1 MKNKSGKN
9 KFKILFLKYIVFMYK
24 EHDYIMEFVNV
35 EDPDVKKPIVIAAMQ
50 DMGNVGTIAIEFINK
65 SLKSILFRYVSSY
78 YPNYVLDK
86 GGYIDFEQE
95 RWEYRYT
102 KDTIIF
108 GGGVGQ
114 PQTNKELYELCQ
126 DVIDIA
132 KTHSAQLIYTLGAF
146 HTSRKLGKQPKT
158 FVTTTSPELTEQVKK
173 LRIETTPQSSL
184 ITGFNGLILG
194 FAKLNNIQGIGLYS
208 EINDPQ
214 IPQYHSAKSVLQLL
228 ERLTYHKFGGFEE
241 LDIMAEAVDDEIR
254 KRTKSDQSW
263 D

>member
-1 MKNKSGKN
+1 
-9 KFKILFLKYIVFMYK
+9 MYK
-24 EHDYIMEFVNV
+24 QPEYIMKFVDV
-35 EDPDVKKPIVIAAMQ
+35 KDPGIKKPIVIAAMQ
-50 DMGNVGTIAIEFINK
+50 DMGNVGTIAIEFINR
-65 SLKSILFRYVSSY
+65 SLKTILFRYVSSF
-78 YPNYVLDK
+78 YPNYVVDK

-95 RWEYRYT
+95 RWEYRYA

-132 KTHSAQLIYTLGAF
+132 KTHSAQLIYTVGAF
-146 HTSRKLGKQPKT
+146 HTSRNIGKQPKT
-158 FVTTTSPELTEQVKK
+158 FITTTSPDLTERLKK
-173 LRIETTPQSSL
+173 LSIETTPQSSL

-214 IPQYHSAKSVLQLL
+214 IPQYHSAKSVLELL
-228 ERLTYHKFGGFEE
+228 ERLTYQKLGGFEE
-241 LDIMAEAVDDEIR
+241 LDIMADAVDDEMQ
-254 KRTKSDQSW
+254 KRTKSNHSW
-263 D
+263 DES

>member
-1 MKNKSGKN
+1 M
-9 KFKILFLKYIVFMYK
+9 VFMYK
-24 EHDYIMEFVNV
+24 QPEYIMKFV
-35 EDPDVKKPIVIAAMQ
+35 DVKEPGIKKPIVIAAMQ

-65 SLKSILFRYVSSY
+65 SLKTILFRYVSSY
-78 YPNYVLDK
+78 YPNYVVDK

-95 RWEYRYT
+95 RWEYRYA

-132 KTHSAQLIYTLGAF
+132 KTHSAQLIYTVGAF
-146 HTSRKLGKQPKT
+146 HTNRNIGKQPKT
-158 FVTTTSPELTEQVKK
+158 FITTTSPHLTERLKK
-173 LRIETTPQSSL
+173 LSIETTPQSSL

-214 IPQYHSAKSVLQLL
+214 IPQYHSAKSVLELL
-228 ERLTYHKFGGFEE
+228 ERLTYQKLGGFEE
-241 LDIMAEAVDDEIR
+241 LDIMADAVDDEIQ
-254 KRTKSDQSW
+254 KRTKSNHSW
-263 D
+263 EES

>member
-1 MKNKSGKN
+1 MK
-9 KFKILFLKYIVFMYK
+9 FVDVK
-24 EHDYIMEFVNV
+24 E
-35 EDPDVKKPIVIAAMQ
+35 PGVKKPIVIAAMQ

-65 SLKSILFRYVSSY
+65 SLKTILFRYVSSY
-78 YPNYVLDK
+78 YPNYVVDN

-95 RWEYRYT
+95 RWEYRYA

-132 KTHSAQLIYTLGAF
+132 KIHSAQLIYTVGAF
-146 HTSRKLGKQPKT
+146 HTSRKIGNQPKT
-158 FVTTTSPELTEQVKK
+158 LITTTSPELTEQIKK
-173 LRIETTPQSSL
+173 LRIETTPKSSL

-228 ERLTYHKFGGFEE
+228 EKLTYQKFGGFEE
-241 LDIMAEAVDDEIR
+241 LDIMADAVDDEIK
-254 KRTKSDQSW
+254 KRTKSNHSW
-263 D
+263 DES

>member
-1 MKNKSGKN
+1 
-9 KFKILFLKYIVFMYK
+9 MYK

>member
-1 MKNKSGKN
+1 
-9 KFKILFLKYIVFMYK
+9 
-24 EHDYIMEFVNV
+24 
-35 EDPDVKKPIVIAAMQ
+35 MQ
-50 DMGNVGTIAIEFINK
+50 DMGNVGTIAIEFINR
-65 SLKSILFRYVSSY
+65 SLKTVLFRYVSSY
-78 YPNYVLDK
+78 YPNYVVDK

-95 RWEYRYT
+95 RWEYRYA

-132 KTHSAQLIYTLGAF
+132 KIHSAQLIYTVGAF
-146 HTSRKLGKQPKT
+146 HTNRNIGKQPKT
-158 FVTTTSPELTEQVKK
+158 FVTTTSPDLTER
-173 LRIETTPQSSL
+173 LINLHIETTPQSSL

-214 IPQYHSAKSVLQLL
+214 IPQYHSAKSVLELL
-228 ERLTYHKFGGFEE
+228 ERLTYQKFGGFEE
-241 LDIMAEAVDDEIR
+241 LDIMADAVDDEMQ
-254 KRTKSDQSW
+254 KRTKSNHSW
-263 D
+263 DES

>member
-1 MKNKSGKN
+1 M
-9 KFKILFLKYIVFMYK
+9 VFMYK
-24 EHDYIMEFVNV
+24 QPEYIMKFVDV
-35 EDPDVKKPIVIAAMQ
+35 KDPGIKKPIVIAAMQ
-50 DMGNVGTIAIEFINK
+50 DMGNVGTIAIEFINR
-65 SLKSILFRYVSSY
+65 SLKTILFRYVSSY
-78 YPNYVLDK
+78 YPNYVVDK

-95 RWEYRYT
+95 RWEYRYA

-132 KTHSAQLIYTLGAF
+132 KTHSAQLIYTVGAF
-146 HTSRKLGKQPKT
+146 HTSRNIGKQPKT
-158 FVTTTSPELTEQVKK
+158 FITTTSPDLTERLKK
-173 LRIETTPQSSL
+173 LSIETTPQSSL

-214 IPQYHSAKSVLQLL
+214 IPQYHSAKSVLELL
-228 ERLTYHKFGGFEE
+228 ERLTYQKLGGFEE
-241 LDIMAEAVDDEIR
+241 LDIMADAVDDEMQ
-254 KRTKSDQSW
+254 KRTKSNHSW
-263 D
+263 DES

>member
-1 MKNKSGKN
+1 
-9 KFKILFLKYIVFMYK
+9 MYK
-24 EHDYIMEFVNV
+24 QPEYIMKFVDV
-35 EDPDVKKPIVIAAMQ
+35 KDPGIKKPIVIAAMQ
-50 DMGNVGTIAIEFINK
+50 DMGNVGTIAIEFINR
-65 SLKSILFRYVSSY
+65 SLKTILFRYVSSY
-78 YPNYVLDK
+78 YPNYVVDK

-95 RWEYRYT
+95 RWEYRYA

-132 KTHSAQLIYTLGAF
+132 KTHSAQLIYTVGAF
-146 HTSRKLGKQPKT
+146 HTSRNIGKQPKT
-158 FVTTTSPELTEQVKK
+158 FITTTSPDLTERLKK
-173 LRIETTPQSSL
+173 LSIETTPQSSL

-214 IPQYHSAKSVLQLL
+214 IPQYHSAKSVLELL
-228 ERLTYHKFGGFEE
+228 ERLTYQKLGGFEE
-241 LDIMAEAVDDEIR
+241 LDIMADAVDDEMQ
-254 KRTKSDQSW
+254 KRTKSNHSW
-263 D
+263 DES

>member
-1 MKNKSGKN
+1 M
-9 KFKILFLKYIVFMYK
+9 VFMYK
-24 EHDYIMEFVNV
+24 QPEYIMKFV
-35 EDPDVKKPIVIAAMQ
+35 DVKEPGIKKPIVIAAMQ

-65 SLKSILFRYVSSY
+65 SLKTILFRYVSSY
-78 YPNYVLDK
+78 YPNYVVDK

-95 RWEYRYT
+95 RWEYRYA
-102 KDTIIF
+102 KETIIF

-132 KTHSAQLIYTLGAF
+132 KTHSAQLIYTVGAF
-146 HTSRKLGKQPKT
+146 HTSRNIGKQPKT
-158 FVTTTSPELTEQVKK
+158 FITTTSPDLTERLKK
-173 LRIETTPQSSL
+173 LSIETTPQSSL

-214 IPQYHSAKSVLQLL
+214 IPQYHSAKSVLELL
-228 ERLTYHKFGGFEE
+228 ERLTYQKFGGFEE
-241 LDIMAEAVDDEIR
+241 LDIMADAVDDEIQ
-254 KRTKSDQSW
+254 KRTKSNHSW
-263 D
+263 EES

>member
-1 MKNKSGKN
+1 M
-9 KFKILFLKYIVFMYK
+9 VFMYK
-24 EHDYIMEFVNV
+24 QPEYIMKFV
-35 EDPDVKKPIVIAAMQ
+35 DVKEPGIKKPIVIAAMQ

-65 SLKSILFRYVSSY
+65 SLKTILFRYVSSY
-78 YPNYVLDK
+78 YPNYVVDK

-95 RWEYRYT
+95 RWEYRYA

-132 KTHSAQLIYTLGAF
+132 KTHSAQLIYTVGAF
-146 HTSRKLGKQPKT
+146 HTSRNIGKQPKT
-158 FVTTTSPELTEQVKK
+158 FITTTSPDLTERLKK
-173 LRIETTPQSSL
+173 LSIETTPQSSL

-214 IPQYHSAKSVLQLL
+214 IPQYHSAKSVLELL
-228 ERLTYHKFGGFEE
+228 ERLTYQKFGGFEE
-241 LDIMAEAVDDEIR
+241 LDIMADAVDDEIQ
-254 KRTKSDQSW
+254 KRTKSNHSW
-263 D
+263 EES

>member
-1 MKNKSGKN
+1 MK
-9 KFKILFLKYIVFMYK
+9 
-24 EHDYIMEFVNV
+24 FVDV
-35 EDPDVKKPIVIAAMQ
+35 KDPGIKKPIVIAAMQ
-50 DMGNVGTIAIEFINK
+50 DMGNVGTIAIEFINR
-65 SLKSILFRYVSSY
+65 SLKTILFRYVSSY
-78 YPNYVLDK
+78 YPNYVVDK

-95 RWEYRYT
+95 RWEYRYA

-132 KTHSAQLIYTLGAF
+132 KTHSAQLIYTVGAF
-146 HTSRKLGKQPKT
+146 HTSRNIGKQPKT
-158 FVTTTSPELTEQVKK
+158 FITTTSPDLTERLKK
-173 LRIETTPQSSL
+173 LDIETTPQSSL

-214 IPQYHSAKSVLQLL
+214 IPQYHSAKSVLELL
-228 ERLTYHKFGGFEE
+228 ERLTYQKLGGFEE
-241 LDIMAEAVDDEIR
+241 LDIMADAVDDEMQ
-254 KRTKSDQSW
+254 KRTKSNHSW
-263 D
+263 DES

>member
-1 MKNKSGKN
+1 
-9 KFKILFLKYIVFMYK
+9 MYK
-24 EHDYIMEFVNV
+24 QPEYIMKFV
-35 EDPDVKKPIVIAAMQ
+35 DVKEPGIKKPIVIAAMQ

-65 SLKSILFRYVSSY
+65 SLKTILFRYVSSY
-78 YPNYVLDK
+78 YPNYVVDK

-95 RWEYRYT
+95 RWEYRYA

-132 KTHSAQLIYTLGAF
+132 KTHSAQLIYTVGAF
-146 HTSRKLGKQPKT
+146 HTNRNIGKQPKT
-158 FVTTTSPELTEQVKK
+158 FITTTSPHLTERLKK
-173 LRIETTPQSSL
+173 LSIETTPKSSL

-214 IPQYHSAKSVLQLL
+214 IPQYHSAKSVLELL
-228 ERLTYHKFGGFEE
+228 ERLTYQKFGGFEE
-241 LDIMAEAVDDEIR
+241 LDIMADAVDDEIQ
-254 KRTKSDQSW
+254 KRTKSNHSW
-263 D
+263 EES

>member
-1 MKNKSGKN
+1 
-9 KFKILFLKYIVFMYK
+9 MYK
-24 EHDYIMEFVNV
+24 QPDYIMKFVDV
-35 EDPDVKKPIVIAAMQ
+35 KEPGVKKPIVIAAMQ

-65 SLKSILFRYVSSY
+65 SLKTILFRYVSAY
-78 YPNYVLDK
+78 YPNYVIDN

-95 RWEYRYT
+95 RWEYRYA

-132 KTHSAQLIYTLGAF
+132 KIHSAQLIYTVGAF
-146 HTSRKLGKQPKT
+146 HTSRKIGNQPNT
-158 FVTTTSPELTEQVKK
+158 FITTTSPELTEQIKK
-173 LRIETTPQSSL
+173 LRIETTPKSSL

-228 ERLTYHKFGGFEE
+228 ERLTYQKFGGFEE
-241 LDIMAEAVDDEIR
+241 LDIMADAVDDEIK
-254 KRTKSDQSW
+254 KRTKSNHSW
-263 D
+263 DES

>member
-1 MKNKSGKN
+1 
-9 KFKILFLKYIVFMYK
+9 MYK
-24 EHDYIMEFVNV
+24 QPEYIMKFVNV
-35 EDPDVKKPIVIAAMQ
+35 KEPDIKKPIVIAAMQ

-65 SLKSILFRYVSSY
+65 SLKTSVFRYVSSY
-78 YPNYVLDK
+78 YPNYVVDK

-95 RWEYRYT
+95 RWEYRYA

-126 DVIDIA
+126 DVIEIS
-132 KTHSAQLIYTLGAF
+132 KIHSAQLIYTVGAF
-146 HTSRKLGKQPKT
+146 HTSRKIGKQPKT
-158 FVTTTSPELTEQVKK
+158 FITTTSPELTEQVKR
-173 LRIETTPQSSL
+173 LQIETTPQSSL

-228 ERLTYHKFGGFEE
+228 ERLTYQKFGGFDE
-241 LDIMAEAVDDEIR
+241 LDMMADAVDDEMQ
-254 KRTKSDQSW
+254 KRTKSNHSW
-263 D
+263 DES

>member
-1 MKNKSGKN
+1 M
-9 KFKILFLKYIVFMYK
+9 VFMYK
-24 EHDYIMEFVNV
+24 QPEYIMKFVDV
-35 EDPDVKKPIVIAAMQ
+35 KDPGIKKPIVIAAMQ
-50 DMGNVGTIAIEFINK
+50 DMGNVGTIAIEFINR
-65 SLKSILFRYVSSY
+65 SLKTILFRYVSSF
-78 YPNYVLDK
+78 YPNYVVDK

-95 RWEYRYT
+95 RWEYRYA

-132 KTHSAQLIYTLGAF
+132 KTHSAQLIYTVGAF
-146 HTSRKLGKQPKT
+146 HTSRNIGKQPKT
-158 FVTTTSPELTEQVKK
+158 FITTTSPDLTERLKK
-173 LRIETTPQSSL
+173 LSIETTPQSSL

-214 IPQYHSAKSVLQLL
+214 IPQYHSAKSVLELL
-228 ERLTYHKFGGFEE
+228 ERLTYQKLGGFEE
-241 LDIMAEAVDDEIR
+241 LDIMADAVDDEMQ
-254 KRTKSDQSW
+254 KRTKSNHSW
-263 D
+263 DES

>member
-1 MKNKSGKN
+1 
-9 KFKILFLKYIVFMYK
+9 MYK
-24 EHDYIMEFVNV
+24 QPEYIMKFVNV
-35 EDPDVKKPIVIAAMQ
+35 KEPDIKKPIVIAAMQ

-65 SLKSILFRYVSSY
+65 SLKTLLFRYASSY
-78 YPNYVLDK
+78 YPNYVVDK

-95 RWEYRYT
+95 RWEYRYA

-108 GGGVGQ
+108 GGGIGQ

-132 KTHSAQLIYTLGAF
+132 KIHSAQLIYTVGAF
-146 HTSRKLGKQPKT
+146 HTNRKVGKQPKT
-158 FVTTTSPELTEQVKK
+158 FITTTSPELTEQVKK
-173 LRIETTPQSSL
+173 LGVETTPQSSL

-214 IPQYHSAKSVLQLL
+214 IPQYHSAKSVLKLL
-228 ERLTYHKFGGFEE
+228 ERLTYQKFGGFEE
-241 LDIMAEAVDDEIR
+241 LDIIADAIDDEIQ
-254 KRTKSDQSW
+254 KRTKSNHSSDES
-263 D
+263 

>member
-1 MKNKSGKN
+1 M
-9 KFKILFLKYIVFMYK
+9 VFMYK
-24 EHDYIMEFVNV
+24 QPEYIMKFV
-35 EDPDVKKPIVIAAMQ
+35 DVKEPGIKKPIVIAAMQ

-65 SLKSILFRYVSSY
+65 SLKTILFRYVSSY
-78 YPNYVLDK
+78 YPNYVVDK

-95 RWEYRYT
+95 RWEYRYA

-132 KTHSAQLIYTLGAF
+132 KTHSAQLIYTVGAF
-146 HTSRKLGKQPKT
+146 HTDRNIGKQPKT
-158 FVTTTSPELTEQVKK
+158 FITTTSPHLTERLKK
-173 LRIETTPQSSL
+173 LSIETTPQSSL
-184 ITGFNGLILG
+184 ITGFNGIILG

-214 IPQYHSAKSVLQLL
+214 IPQYHSAKSVLELL
-228 ERLTYHKFGGFEE
+228 ERLTYQKFGGFEE
-241 LDIMAEAVDDEIR
+241 LDIMADAVDDEIQ
-254 KRTKSDQSW
+254 KRTKSNHSW
-263 D
+263 EES

>member
-1 MKNKSGKN
+1 
-9 KFKILFLKYIVFMYK
+9 MYK
-24 EHDYIMEFVNV
+24 QPEYIMKFVDV
-35 EDPDVKKPIVIAAMQ
+35 KDPDIKKPIVIAAMQ
-50 DMGNVGTIAIEFINK
+50 DMGNVGTIAIEFINR
-65 SLKSILFRYVSSY
+65 SLKTILFRYVSSY
-78 YPNYVLDK
+78 YPNYVVDK

-95 RWEYRYT
+95 RWEYRYA

-132 KTHSAQLIYTLGAF
+132 KTHSAQLIYTVGAF
-146 HTSRKLGKQPKT
+146 HTSRNIGKQPKT
-158 FVTTTSPELTEQVKK
+158 FITTTSPDLTERLKK
-173 LRIETTPQSSL
+173 LSIETTPQSSL

-214 IPQYHSAKSVLQLL
+214 IPQYHSAKSVLELL
-228 ERLTYHKFGGFEE
+228 ERLTYQKLGGFEE
-241 LDIMAEAVDDEIR
+241 LDIMADAVDDEMQ
-254 KRTKSDQSW
+254 KRTKSNHSW
-263 D
+263 DES

>member
-1 MKNKSGKN
+1 
-9 KFKILFLKYIVFMYK
+9 MYK
-24 EHDYIMEFVNV
+24 QPEYIMKFVDV
-35 EDPDVKKPIVIAAMQ
+35 KDPDIKKPIVIAAMQ
-50 DMGNVGTIAIEFINK
+50 DMGNVGTIAIEFINR
-65 SLKSILFRYVSSY
+65 SLKTILFRYVSSY
-78 YPNYVLDK
+78 YPNYVVDK

-95 RWEYRYT
+95 RWEYRYA

-132 KTHSAQLIYTLGAF
+132 KTHSAQLIYTVGAF
-146 HTSRKLGKQPKT
+146 HTSRNIGKQPKT
-158 FVTTTSPELTEQVKK
+158 FITTTSPYLTERLKK
-173 LRIETTPQSSL
+173 LSIETTPQSSL

-214 IPQYHSAKSVLQLL
+214 IPQYHSAKSVLELL
-228 ERLTYHKFGGFEE
+228 ERLTYQKLGGFEE
-241 LDIMAEAVDDEIR
+241 LDIMADAVDDEMQ
-254 KRTKSDQSW
+254 KRTKSNHSW
-263 D
+263 DES

>member
-1 MKNKSGKN
+1 M
-9 KFKILFLKYIVFMYK
+9 VFMYK
-24 EHDYIMEFVNV
+24 QPEYIMKYVDV
-35 EDPDVKKPIVIAAMQ
+35 KDPGIKKPIVIAAMQ
-50 DMGNVGTIAIEFINK
+50 DMGNVGAIAIEFINR
-65 SLKSILFRYVSSY
+65 SLKTILFRYVSSY
-78 YPNYVLDK
+78 YPNYVVDK

-95 RWEYRYT
+95 RWEYRYA

-132 KTHSAQLIYTLGAF
+132 KTHSAQLIYTVGAF
-146 HTSRKLGKQPKT
+146 HTSRNIGKQPKT
-158 FVTTTSPELTEQVKK
+158 FITTTSPDLTERLKK
-173 LRIETTPQSSL
+173 LSIETTPQSSL

-228 ERLTYHKFGGFEE
+228 ERLTYQKFGGFEE
-241 LDIMAEAVDDEIR
+241 LDIMADAVDEEIQ
-254 KRTKSDQSW
+254 KRTKSNHSW
-263 D
+263 DEF

>member
-1 MKNKSGKN
+1 M
-9 KFKILFLKYIVFMYK
+9 VFMYK
-24 EHDYIMEFVNV
+24 QPEYIMKFV
-35 EDPDVKKPIVIAAMQ
+35 DVKEPGIKKPIVIAAMQ

-65 SLKSILFRYVSSY
+65 SLKTILFRYVSSY
-78 YPNYVLDK
+78 YPNYVVDK

-95 RWEYRYT
+95 RWEYRYA

-132 KTHSAQLIYTLGAF
+132 KTHSAQLIYTVGAF
-146 HTSRKLGKQPKT
+146 HTNRNIGKQPKT
-158 FVTTTSPELTEQVKK
+158 FITTTSPHLTERLKK
-173 LRIETTPQSSL
+173 LSIETTPQSSL

-214 IPQYHSAKSVLQLL
+214 IPQYHSAKSVLELL
-228 ERLTYHKFGGFEE
+228 ERLTYQKLGGFEE
-241 LDIMAEAVDDEIR
+241 LDIMADAVDDEMQ
-254 KRTKSDQSW
+254 KRTKSNHSW
-263 D
+263 DES

>member
-1 MKNKSGKN
+1 M
-9 KFKILFLKYIVFMYK
+9 VFMYK
-24 EHDYIMEFVNV
+24 QPEYIMKFVDV
-35 EDPDVKKPIVIAAMQ
+35 KDPDIKKPIVIAAMQ
-50 DMGNVGTIAIEFINK
+50 DMGNVGTIAIEFINR
-65 SLKSILFRYVSSY
+65 SLKTILFRYISSY
-78 YPNYVLDK
+78 YPNYVVDK

-95 RWEYRYT
+95 RWEYRYA

-114 PQTNKELYELCQ
+114 PQTNKELYELCE

-146 HTSRKLGKQPKT
+146 HTSRNIGKQPKT
-158 FVTTTSPELTEQVKK
+158 FITTTSPDLTERLKK
-173 LRIETTPQSSL
+173 LSIETTPQSSL

-214 IPQYHSAKSVLQLL
+214 IPQYHSAKSVLELL
-228 ERLTYHKFGGFEE
+228 ERLTYQKLGGFEE
-241 LDIMAEAVDDEIR
+241 LDIMADAVDDEMQ
-254 KRTKSDQSW
+254 KRTKSNHSLDES
-263 D
+263 

>member
-1 MKNKSGKN
+1 M
-9 KFKILFLKYIVFMYK
+9 VFMYK
-24 EHDYIMEFVNV
+24 QPEYIMKFV
-35 EDPDVKKPIVIAAMQ
+35 DVKEPGIKKPIVIAAMQ

-65 SLKSILFRYVSSY
+65 SLKTILFRYVSSY
-78 YPNYVLDK
+78 YPNYVVDK
-86 GGYIDFEQE
+86 GGHIDFEQE
-95 RWEYRYT
+95 RWEYRYA

-132 KTHSAQLIYTLGAF
+132 KTHSAQLIYTVGAF
-146 HTSRKLGKQPKT
+146 HTNRNIGKQPKT
-158 FVTTTSPELTEQVKK
+158 FITTTSPHLTERLTK
-173 LRIETTPQSSL
+173 LSIETTPQSSL

-214 IPQYHSAKSVLQLL
+214 IPQYHSAKSVLELL
-228 ERLTYHKFGGFEE
+228 ERLTYQKFGGFEE
-241 LDIMAEAVDDEIR
+241 LDIMADAVDDEIQ
-254 KRTKSDQSW
+254 KRTKSNHSW
-263 D
+263 EES

>member
-1 MKNKSGKN
+1 M
-9 KFKILFLKYIVFMYK
+9 VFMYK
-24 EHDYIMEFVNV
+24 QPEYIMKFV
-35 EDPDVKKPIVIAAMQ
+35 DVKEPGIKKPIVIAAMQ

-65 SLKSILFRYVSSY
+65 SLKTILFRYVSSY
-78 YPNYVLDK
+78 YPNYVVDK

-95 RWEYRYT
+95 RWEYRYA

-132 KTHSAQLIYTLGAF
+132 KTHSAQLIYTVGAF
-146 HTSRKLGKQPKT
+146 HTNRNIGKQPKT
-158 FVTTTSPELTEQVKK
+158 FITTTSPHLTERLKK
-173 LRIETTPQSSL
+173 LSIETTPQSSL

-214 IPQYHSAKSVLQLL
+214 IPQYHSAKSVLELL
-228 ERLTYHKFGGFEE
+228 ERLTYQKFGGFEE
-241 LDIMAEAVDDEIR
+241 LDIMADAVDDEIQ
-254 KRTKSDQSW
+254 KRTKSNHSW
-263 D
+263 EES

>member
-1 MKNKSGKN
+1 
-9 KFKILFLKYIVFMYK
+9 MYK
-24 EHDYIMEFVNV
+24 QPEYIMKFVDV
-35 EDPDVKKPIVIAAMQ
+35 KDPGIKKPIVIAAMQ
-50 DMGNVGTIAIEFINK
+50 DMGNVGTIAIEFINR
-65 SLKSILFRYVSSY
+65 SLKTILFRYVSSY
-78 YPNYVLDK
+78 YPNYVVDK

-95 RWEYRYT
+95 RWEYRYA

-132 KTHSAQLIYTLGAF
+132 KTHSAQLIYTVGAF
-146 HTSRKLGKQPKT
+146 HTSRNIGKQPKT
-158 FVTTTSPELTEQVKK
+158 FITTTSPDLTERLKK
-173 LRIETTPQSSL
+173 LSIETTPQSSL

-214 IPQYHSAKSVLQLL
+214 IPQYHSAKSVLELL
-228 ERLTYHKFGGFEE
+228 ERLTYQKFGGFEE
-241 LDIMAEAVDDEIR
+241 LDIMADAVDDEMQ
-254 KRTKSDQSW
+254 KRTKSNHSW
-263 D
+263 DES

>member
-1 MKNKSGKN
+1 
-9 KFKILFLKYIVFMYK
+9 MYK
-24 EHDYIMEFVNV
+24 QPEYIMKFV
-35 EDPDVKKPIVIAAMQ
+35 DVKEPGIKKPIVIAAMQ

-65 SLKSILFRYVSSY
+65 SLKTILFRYVSSY
-78 YPNYVLDK
+78 YPNYVVDK

-95 RWEYRYT
+95 RWEYRYA

-132 KTHSAQLIYTLGAF
+132 KTHSAQLIYTVGAF
-146 HTSRKLGKQPKT
+146 HTDRNIGKQPKT
-158 FVTTTSPELTEQVKK
+158 FITTTSPHLTERLKK
-173 LRIETTPQSSL
+173 LSIETTPQSSL

-214 IPQYHSAKSVLQLL
+214 IPQYHSAKSVLELL
-228 ERLTYHKFGGFEE
+228 ERLTYQKFGGFEE
-241 LDIMAEAVDDEIR
+241 LDIMADAVDDEIQ
-254 KRTKSDQSW
+254 KRTKSNHSW
-263 D
+263 EES

>member
-1 MKNKSGKN
+1 M
-9 KFKILFLKYIVFMYK
+9 VFMYK
-24 EHDYIMEFVNV
+24 QPEYIMKFV
-35 EDPDVKKPIVIAAMQ
+35 DVKEPGIKKPIVIAAMQ

-65 SLKSILFRYVSSY
+65 SLKTILFRYVSSY
-78 YPNYVLDK
+78 YPNYVVDK

-95 RWEYRYT
+95 RWEYRYA

-132 KTHSAQLIYTLGAF
+132 KTHSAQLIYTVGAF
-146 HTSRKLGKQPKT
+146 HTSRNIGKQPKT
-158 FVTTTSPELTEQVKK
+158 FITTTSPDLTERLKK
-173 LRIETTPQSSL
+173 LSIETTPQSSL

-214 IPQYHSAKSVLQLL
+214 IPQYHSAKSVLELL
-228 ERLTYHKFGGFEE
+228 ERLTYQKFGGFEE
-241 LDIMAEAVDDEIR
+241 LDIMADAVDDEMQ
-254 KRTKSDQSW
+254 KRTKSNHSW
-263 D
+263 DES

>member
-1 MKNKSGKN
+1 
-9 KFKILFLKYIVFMYK
+9 MYK
-24 EHDYIMEFVNV
+24 QPEHIMKFVDV
-35 EDPDVKKPIVIAAMQ
+35 KDPDIKKPIVIAAMQ

-65 SLKSILFRYVSSY
+65 SLKTILFRYVSSY
-78 YPNYVLDK
+78 YPNYVVDK

-95 RWEYRYT
+95 RWEYRYA

-126 DVIDIA
+126 DVIEIA
-132 KTHSAQLIYTLGAF
+132 KIHSAQLIYTVGAF
-146 HTSRKLGKQPKT
+146 HTSRKIGKQPKT
-158 FVTTTSPELTEQVKK
+158 FITTTSPELTEQVKR
-173 LRIETTPQSSL
+173 LQIETTPQSSL

-228 ERLTYHKFGGFEE
+228 ERLTYQKFGAFDE
-241 LDIMAEAVDDEIR
+241 LDMMADAVDDELQ
-254 KRTKSDQSW
+254 KRTKSNHSW
-263 D
+263 DES